1 MQVDD
6 SKLWDF
12 IEDMPERAAAFCE
25 WKARF
30 GHWRGFE
37 QFAAKFLQP
46 TNETVTTIECLKSC
60 GELCCRKVV
69 ELAADK
75 ILAVCPENERPPY
88 KLTRRDIIVYKLKEA
103 AFARNLCKALG
114 LEYCQCRGNANGD
127 VRPIGDYVPYA
138 SRRIPANFVF
148 ARSSEHL
155 LSMALKTITAA
166 KEQVFIVPTRRHVS
180 PELLDLVKSC
190 GCVLLVLTEIL
201 ALRNDGDFEA
211 VCRTALL
218 FDVLD
223 EKGFCGEDQPL
234 EIPSGTTWQQITIEF
249 IDGHT
254 VSVRVGQIHK
264 RLSYGDM
271 GMEDKRTKNPN
282 GQWRLLQ
289 KFAEGGGV
297 IRFGSIT
304 KQQREYE
311 LARLAS
317 KMETDFGGFSIHTP
331 PDKTTKTGKKAL
343 SKTLKEVF
351 GIPDDPIAWKDG
363 AYVCR
368 FKIGGR

>member
-1 MQVDD
+1 MQAD
-6 SKLWDF
+6 SSDLWDF
-12 IEDMPERAAAFCE
+12 LETMPAREAAFCE
-25 WKARF
+25 WKDKFDR
-30 GHWRGFE
+30 RCGFE

-46 TNETVTTIECLKSC
+46 TNEKVAAVECLKSC

-69 ELAADK
+69 ELAADE

-88 KLTRRDIIVYKLKEA
+88 ELTRRDIIVYKLKEA
-103 AFARNLCKALG
+103 AFARSLCKAFG
-114 LEYCQCRGNANGD
+114 FEYCQCKINAND
-127 VRPIGDYVPYA
+127 YAWPLGDYVPHA
-138 SRRIPANFVF
+138 GRRIPAKLVF

-155 LSMALKTITAA
+155 LSMGLRILAVG
-166 KEQVFIVPTRRHVS
+166 KEQILIVPTRRFVCHK
-180 PELLDLVKSC
+180 LLDLVKSY
-190 GCVLLVLTEIL
+190 GCILLVLTEIL

-211 VCRTALL
+211 VCRTGLL
-218 FDVLD
+218 FDVFD

-234 EIPSGTTWQQITIEF
+234 EIPSGTTWQQMTIEF

-289 KFAEGGGV
+289 KFAEGRGV

-343 SKTLKEVF
+343 SNALKEVF
-351 GIPDDPIAWKDG
+351 GLPDDPIAWKDG
-363 AYVCR
+363 AYICR
-368 FKIGGR
+368 FKIGGV